1 MSASTPVAGAAQPRR
16 HTSGA
21 CSGAGFS
28 VVFPASFFLL
38 LFQRLAQA
46 AAPAGETTAKWFLLL
61 TTGVAG
67 AVVTPAA
74 PLGRVAPGTEVT
86 GRWETAQFKF
96 ALLEGDCAQCATRA
110 LVKTRKRALLPLL
123 CSRLSAGLRVIVLPF
138 RLIGSKSSPI
148 LYFKSPPPS
157 GNCRLTGLPFSPR
170 LPGAV
175 RRIPRPETGP
185 RAAPSTPPPH
195 PPPGARAAPA
205 APTSG
210 HGGSLPAGGSAP
222 AEARGGCRRREGSP
236 AAGAQV
242 PSGIGAALAPPGPR
256 CAGGGA
262 PAPAPPCATC
272 AARPGPGAGG
282 AGSGPPGLGP
292 AARGAEVKGGGGY
305 LSRRWA
311 LAGWL

>member
-185 RAAPSTPPPH
+185 RAAPSTPHP